1 METSKETLQT
11 DPLAVTELDPKEVN
25 RPDEQKPPVLP
36 KWRLICLTI
45 SVCFGL
51 FLSLLDT
58 TIVATAL
65 YTIGVD
71 LNSLQKVTW
80 VALSYTLSYLG
91 CAVIFARIG
100 DILGR
105 RNAYIAA
112 FLIFFAFS
120 LGCGFSQT
128 LGQLIACRALQ
139 GIGGSGLYSL
149 TFVILAEIS
158 PQDEKLGRTIGA
170 LAGFVVA
177 IAGVLGPVLGGVITH
192 YTTWRWV
199 FWINPPIG
207 IIPLIMFVI
216 AWPKPHHMTPSP
228 QRPWKQLDITGC
240 ILLIASTVL
249 IVFSFQQAGIRSSSS
264 SSSWTEPIFLAPLLT
279 GLLCL
284 SLLFI
289 WEVLVAKYWE
299 DGIATMF
306 PLRLMK
312 RRVYMGYVLS
322 TLLAGFPYFM
332 VMFALPV
339 RMQVVGKKTALMAGV
354 SLLPML
360 GTIAVG
366 SVLGG
371 AINGNRDY
379 KFPTL
384 VVGTTFMTIGCAAL
398 STLKAEGGV
407 QGGIYGF
414 QVFVGLGFGVLI
426 STVSMATNLECE
438 IRDNT
443 VAQGIIAQVRILGG
457 SLGIAAST
465 AILSTSQR
473 HRAHLQP
480 SHLVTIT
487 KTASDEQSRALRA
500 IYADSFSED
509 MKVAAAVAGAA

>member
-1 METSKETLQT
+1 MSTPSI
-11 DPLAVTELDPKEVN
+11 PN
-25 RPDEQKPPVLP
+25 
-36 KWRLICLTI
+36 
-45 SVCFGL
+45 L
-51 FLSLLDT
+51 FS
-58 TIVATAL
+58 
-65 YTIGVD
+65 
-71 LNSLQKVTW
+71 
-80 VALSYTLSYLG
+80 
-91 CAVIFARIG
+91 
-100 DILGR
+100 
-105 RNAYIAA
+105 
-112 FLIFFAFS
+112 
-120 LGCGFSQT
+120 
-128 LGQLIACRALQ
+128 
-139 GIGGSGLYSL
+139 
-149 TFVILAEIS
+149 
-158 PQDEKLGRTIGA
+158 
-170 LAGFVVA
+170 
-177 IAGVLGPVLGGVITH
+177 
-192 YTTWRWV
+192 
-199 FWINPPIG
+199 PPIG

-228 QRPWKQLDITGC
+228 RRPWKQLDITGC

-279 GLLCL
+279 GLICL

-299 DGIATMF
+299 DSIATMF

-339 RMQVVGKKTALMAGV
+339 RMQVVGQKTALMAGV

-366 SVLGG
+366 SMLGG

-438 IRDNT
+438 IRDNST
-443 VAQGIIAQVRILGG
+443 SAPSFPPHLSPPPILTLLVPTNNTTYPAVAQGIIAQVRILGG

-473 HRAHLQP
+473 HQAHLQP

-509 MKVAAAVAGAA
+509 MKVAAAVAGAAVLATTLVYRRARVDVQARYRERVVVEGARRAGMAVAEGVLRVRGEDGVGVV